1 MDNRDIVEL
10 SRRPEAPVRSFL
22 RASSPGADG
31 SGEGARTLGHV
42 VQIKLEVPPDFANES
57 PDGESLLRF
66 QSADGSFFLTDEELA
81 DARSRGCRY
90 EVVRR
95 IQESDLPVRFSL
107 PHDGAVTDWPP
118 EDARLAVL
126 ARLLAEERAN
136 GSVEVRF
143 LGRNR
148 LVPPDGFAL
157 DRAGGQRRYVWQV
170 VPAEVH
176 AARPAVQERFRTLRA
191 VCSDPEARV
200 VRSLGSGGL
209 KLFAPATALRLFES
223 LGVAE
228 NFAEVWGSSAGAMA
242 GLLYAQGL
250 SPHAIEQMGYD
261 LYTGR
266 VDLALRPS
274 KLQFL
279 RHLISDAL
287 LPALGAAGAG
297 FVDVADGLSRMLERY
312 CGDVAPRLPFYC
324 IAFNLRDCQSDVLSP
339 GAVPPHLRDLVVQA
353 DARAAALASSSVPLL
368 FVPRVIRRISHDA
381 HYIDGSTTEDVPL
394 HSVVRKWDLDRQYG
408 GETRERLVIVYVKLT
423 GGLETYRSHPGR
435 LGKLRLMQTV
445 AAAGIETMHRRDV
458 ELLRMRKDV
467 RLLGLELGDSSPDFF
482 DTRRIAEF
490 IRSAKECFPEQLVA
504 LEEKLRS
511 ESD

>member
-1 MDNRDIVEL
+1 MGLVAKE
-10 SRRPEAPVRSFL
+10 PRS
-22 RASSPGADG
+22 
-31 SGEGARTLGHV
+31 LGHV
-42 VQIKLEVPPDFANES
+42 VQIKLEVPPDFVHDASDIES
-57 PDGESLLRF
+57 PVRF

-81 DARSRGCRY
+81 DARARGCRY

-95 IQESDLPVRFSL
+95 FQESELPVRFSL

-136 GSVEVRF
+136 GSVEIRF

-148 LVPPDGFAL
+148 VVPPDGFAL
-157 DRAGGQRRYVWQV
+157 DRAGGQRRYVWQI

-176 AARPAVQERFRTLRA
+176 TARPAVQERFRALRA
-191 VCSDPEARV
+191 VCQDPDARV
-200 VRSLGSGGL
+200 VLSLGSGGL
-209 KLFAPATALRLFES
+209 KLFAHATALRLFES

-228 NFAEVWGSSAGAMA
+228 HFSEVWGSSAGAMA

-279 RHLISDAL
+279 RHLVRDV

-312 CGDVAPRLPFYC
+312 CGDVEPRLPFYC
-324 IAFNLRDCQSDVLSP
+324 IAFNLRDCQSDVLTAGP
-339 GAVPPHLRDLVVQA
+339 VPPHLRELLVQA

-394 HSVVRKWDLDRQYG
+394 HSVVRKWDLDRAAG
-408 GETRERLVIVYVKLT
+408 VERRERLVIVYVKLT
-423 GGLETYRSHPGR
+423 GGLETYRTHPGR
-435 LGKLRLMQTV
+435 IGKLRLMQTV
-445 AAAGIETMHRRDV
+445 AAAGIETMHRRDL
-458 ELLRMRKDV
+458 ELLRMRPDV
-467 RLLGLELGDSSPDFF
+467 RLLGLELSDSNPDFF

-490 IRSAKECFPEQLVA
+490 IRSAKECFPEQLVQ
-504 LEEKLRS
+504 LEEGLRQ
-511 ESD
+511 ED

>member
-1 MDNRDIVEL
+1 M
-10 SRRPEAPVRSFL
+10 
-22 RASSPGADG
+22 
-31 SGEGARTLGHV
+31 GHV
-42 VQIKLEVPPDFANES
+42 VQIKLEVPPESGSELPDAES
-57 PDGESLLRF
+57 PLRF
-66 QSADGSFFLTDEELA
+66 QSADGSFYLTDEELA
-81 DARSRGCRY
+81 DAAARGCRY

-95 IQESDLPVRFSL
+95 VQEADLPVRFSL

-126 ARLLAEERAN
+126 ARLLAEDRAN

-148 LVPPDGFAL
+148 NVPADGFAL
-157 DRAGGQRRYVWQV
+157 DRAGGQRRYVWQI
-170 VPAEVH
+170 VPTEVH
-176 AARPAVQERFRTLRA
+176 TARPAVQERFRTLRA
-191 VCSDPEARV
+191 ICSDPGSRV
-200 VRSLGSGGL
+200 VLSLGSGGL
-209 KLFAPATALRLFES
+209 KLFAHATALRLFES
-223 LGVAE
+223 LGLAE

-279 RHLISDAL
+279 RHLVRDAL

-312 CGDVAPRLPFYC
+312 CGDVEPRLPFYC
-324 IAFNLRDCQSDVLSP
+324 IAFNLRDCQADVLTPS
-339 GAVPPHLRDLVVQA
+339 AVPPHLREFIVQA
-353 DARAAALASSSVPLL
+353 DGRAAALASSSVPLL
-368 FVPRVIRRISHDA
+368 FVPRVIRRINQDA

-394 HSVVRKWDLDRQYG
+394 HSIVRKWDLDRAHG
-408 GETRERLVIVYVKLT
+408 VERRERLVVLYVKLT
-423 GGLETYRSHPGR
+423 GGLETYRTHPGR
-435 LGKLRLMQTV
+435 IGKLRLMQTV

-458 ELLRMRKDV
+458 ELLRRRPDV
-467 RLLGLELGDSSPDFF
+467 RLLGLELCDSSPDFF

-490 IRSAKECFPEQLVA
+490 IRSAKECFPEQLVE
-504 LEEKLRS
+504 LEERLR
-511 ESD
+511 EDERRG

>member
-1 MDNRDIVEL
+1 
-10 SRRPEAPVRSFL
+10 
-22 RASSPGADG
+22 
-31 SGEGARTLGHV
+31 LGHV
-42 VQIKLEVPPDFANES
+42 VQIKLEVLPDASAEADES
-57 PDGESLLRF
+57 PLRF

-81 DARSRGCRY
+81 DARARGCRY

-95 IQESDLPVRFSL
+95 IQESELPVRFSL

-136 GSVEVRF
+136 GSVEIRF

-148 LVPPDGFAL
+148 VVPPDGFAL
-157 DRAGGQRRYVWQV
+157 DRAGGERRYVWQI

-176 AARPAVQERFRTLRA
+176 AARPAVQERFRALRA
-191 VCSDPEARV
+191 VCQDPEARV
-200 VRSLGSGGL
+200 VLSLGSGGL
-209 KLFAPATALRLFES
+209 KLFAHATALRLFES
-223 LGVAE
+223 LGIAE
-228 NFAEVWGSSAGAMA
+228 HFAEVWGSSAGAMA

-279 RHLISDAL
+279 RHLVRDV

-312 CGDVAPRLPFYC
+312 CGDVQPRIPFYC
-324 IAFNLRDCQSDVLSP
+324 IAFNLRDCQSDVLTP
-339 GAVPPHLRDLVVQA
+339 GLVPEHLRELIVQA

-368 FVPRVIRRISHDA
+368 FVPRVIRRISHDT

-394 HSVVRKWDLDRQYG
+394 HSVVQKWDLDRRAG
-408 GETRERLVIVYVKLT
+408 LEHRERLVIVYVKLT
-423 GGLETYRSHPGR
+423 GGLETYRTHPGR
-435 LGKLRLMQTV
+435 IGKLRLMQTV
-445 AAAGIETMHRRDV
+445 AAAGIETMHRRDL
-458 ELLRMRKDV
+458 ELLRMRRDV
-467 RLLGLELGDSSPDFF
+467 RLLGLELSDANPDFF

-490 IRSAKECFPEQLVA
+490 IRSAKECFPEQLVR
-504 LEEKLRS
+504 LEEKLRA
-511 ESD
+511 EEGAR